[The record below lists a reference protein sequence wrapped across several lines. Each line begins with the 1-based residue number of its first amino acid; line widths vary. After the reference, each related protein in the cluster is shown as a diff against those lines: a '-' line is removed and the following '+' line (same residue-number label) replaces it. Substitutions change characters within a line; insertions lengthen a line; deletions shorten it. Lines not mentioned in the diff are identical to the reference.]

1 MLAEL
6 ERVVNCISSL
16 EIWLA
21 AVHAHSNTEIVAG
34 EEAPNGE
41 DEVKDPHHASGL
53 MERIESIARPEI
65 M

>member
-6 ERVVNCISSL
+6 ERIVNCISSL
-16 EIWLA
+16 EILLVA
-21 AVHAHSNTEIVAG
+21 IHGHSNTEVVAG

-41 DEVKDPHHASGL
+41 DEVKDPHHAAGL
-53 MERIESIARPEI
+53 MERIKSIARPEI